1 MCSKKKKKFKCLL
14 YLLSLSSNWQT
25 QSRKL
30 EKLPMLWV
38 DRGSQS
44 AVERTKQTSAQT
56 VNSAECKCGSGFRSL
71 TEPLMEGE
79 LVDGG
84 MS

>member
-1 MCSKKKKKFKCLL
+1 MPNLIPLIGKSKVE
-14 YLLSLSSNWQT
+14 SW
-25 QSRKL
+25 

-44 AVERTKQTSAQT
+44 AAERTKQTSAQT

-71 TEPLMEGE
+71 TEPLMEGK